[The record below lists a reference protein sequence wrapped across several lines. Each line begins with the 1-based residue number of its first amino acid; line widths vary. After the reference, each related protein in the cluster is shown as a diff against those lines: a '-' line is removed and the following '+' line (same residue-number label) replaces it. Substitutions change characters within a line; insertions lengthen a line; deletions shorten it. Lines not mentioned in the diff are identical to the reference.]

1 MDILE
6 TNNLNG
12 LQEPVMDTAISS
24 AILKQVSDGILGET
38 FRIYTPKRTLALAPR
53 DIRDPNYQKALK
65 SAVAKNFVPVK
76 RLTGGRA
83 AVFHEGTIGFAW
95 TIPDSNPRFNVEMR
109 FKSISYL
116 VKKSL
121 CDLGFDARIGEV
133 KGEYCS
139 GKFSVNLNGNIK
151 VMGVGQKLATRASHI
166 GGVIVV
172 KNSKLT
178 QSILIDVY
186 KDLEIDWDPQT
197 VGSLDDVKVG
207 IGINDV
213 RNSILNCLKS
223 TNDLNYSTLTEKTIV
238 LAKQLYREH
247 KSI

>member
-1 MDILE
+1 
-6 TNNLNG
+6 
-12 LQEPVMDTAISS
+12 
-24 AILKQVSDGILGET
+24 
-38 FRIYTPKRTLALAPR
+38 
-53 DIRDPNYQKALK
+53 
-65 SAVAKNFVPVK
+65 
-76 RLTGGRA
+76 
-83 AVFHEGTIGFAW
+83 
-95 TIPDSNPRFNVEMR
+95 
-109 FKSISYL
+109 
-116 VKKSL
+116 
-121 CDLGFDARIGEV
+121 
-133 KGEYCS
+133 
-139 GKFSVNLNGNIK
+139 
-151 VMGVGQKLATRASHI
+151 MGVGQKLATRASHI